1 MFLTLRVVAFVR
13 SCSSAVVDAG
23 LAGSR
28 CLMVSFLFP
37 WLSDIVFAPCSA
49 MLHGSHKAKK
59 RMHRALEQVGQCM
72 MLGVVNPFCDGMKL
86 GSSTHFTTECLGLAV
101 LRYCGCGVFQKIE
114 CSNTEHVSTA
124 TAVSTTSVR
133 EVHP

>member
-13 SCSSAVVDAG
+13 SCSSAVVEAG

-49 MLHGSHKAKK
+49 MLHGRHKAKRGPVSFK
-59 RMHRALEQVGQCM
+59 RSNVQT
-72 MLGVVNPFCDGMKL
+72 VNP
-86 GSSTHFTTECLGLAV
+86 
-101 LRYCGCGVFQKIE
+101 
-114 CSNTEHVSTA
+114 
-124 TAVSTTSVR
+124 
-133 EVHP
+133 

>member
-59 RMHRALEQVGQCM
+59 RMHRALGQVGQCM
-72 MLGVVNPFCDGMKL
+72 MLAGCQPI
-86 GSSTHFTTECLGLAV
+86 
-101 LRYCGCGVFQKIE
+101 LRRNASLTVYWRL
-114 CSNTEHVSTA
+114 SR
-124 TAVSTTSVR
+124 VR
-133 EVHP
+133 MLKQ

>member
-13 SCSSAVVDAG
+13 SCSCAVVDAG

-59 RMHRALEQVGQCM
+59 RMHRALGQVGQCM
-72 MLGVVNPFCDGMKL
+72 MLGVVNPFCDGML
-86 GSSTHFTTECLGLAV
+86 L
-101 LRYCGCGVFQKIE
+101 
-114 CSNTEHVSTA
+114 
-124 TAVSTTSVR
+124 
-133 EVHP
+133 